1 MLSVKYEL
9 APAVAVDT
17 GMQDDDELRTRL
29 AGLQDNLKG
38 N

>member
-1 MLSVKYEL
+1 MKYEL

-29 AGLQDNLKG
+29 AGLQDNFKG